1 MDSQG
6 QPQPAI
12 SPTAIDLLWG
22 GALTAVLAAGLAPLV
37 SADWRF
43 FTLAAVLFGGIA
55 LAVITRWPVNRDFGW
70 ANRATLLRGSLV
82 VVLVAAAPFADQLG
96 GWLWGYLTLA
106 LVALILDGVDGK
118 LARLT
123 NSHSDFGARF
133 DMELDALFILGLCV
147 ATLAAGKA
155 GAWVVALGLM
165 RYLFMATA
173 WGLPWLGRPLPDS
186 FRRKTICVWQIVTLM
201 VALLPP
207 IPDSF
212 ASGALATALVL
223 LAWSFSL
230 DIRWLYQRR
239 HTHEPSHLHP

>member
-6 QPQPAI
+6 PPKSDTLPA
-12 SPTAIDLLWG
+12 TVDLLWG
-22 GALTAVLAAGLAPLV
+22 GALTAALAAGLAPLV

-43 FTLAAVLFGGIA
+43 FTLAAVLFGVIA
-55 LAVITRWPVNRDFGW
+55 LAVITRWPATRDFGW
-70 ANRATLLRGSLV
+70 ANRATLLRGCLI
-82 VVLVAAAPFADQLG
+82 VVLVAAAPFADQFG
-96 GWLWGYLTLA
+96 AWLWGYVILA

-147 ATLAAGKA
+147 AALAAGKA
-155 GAWVVALGLM
+155 GAWVAALGLM
-165 RYLFMATA
+165 RYLFVAAA
-173 WGLPWLGRPLPDS
+173 WCLPWLDQPLPDS
-186 FRRKTICVWQIVTLM
+186 FRRKTICVWQVVTLM

-212 ASGALATALVL
+212 ASGALATALAL
-223 LAWSFSL
+223 LAWSFTL
-230 DIRWLYQRR
+230 DIHWLYQRR
-239 HTHEPSHLHP
+239 HHSAVL